1 MVKRR
6 HDVYDCTYDLI
17 VAMIMEAE
25 QLSKEEEYVSV
36 VANTDITLEIIREVF
51 IDFDAIISNLYYDP
65 FECDEYIASFY
76 IGSNGQLEVSVDC
89 AYMTGCDKYLAPPNG
104 IIYVHEDVTEEFI
117 NDVVENKYTHYGNII
132 RFGIEEFDGYD
143 DEDDCDNCPDRDCC
157 ELYHGCDCDEC
168 EEEDEDDV
176 TTTGEHV
183 TVSRDKNTGKVKG
196 FTKSYFGTNDKG
208 VQYSHSHSYYSDSW
222 EDVINAAKALG
233 IDL

>member
-1 MVKRR
+1 MVKTR

-25 QLSKEEEYVSV
+25 KLSKEEEYVSV
-36 VANTDITLEIIREVF
+36 VANADISLEIIREVF

-65 FECDEYIASFY
+65 YECDEYITSFY

-89 AYMTGCDKYLAPPNG
+89 AYMAGCDKYLAPPNG
-104 IIYVHEDVTEEFI
+104 IIYVHNDITEKFI
-117 NDVVENKYTHYGNII
+117 NDVVENKYTHYRDIA
-132 RFGIEEFDGYD
+132 RFELEEFDGYD
-143 DEDDCDNCPDRDCC
+143 KDEEIDCEECPERDYC
-157 ELYHGCDCDEC
+157 ELYHGCEEC
-168 EEEDEDDV
+168 EEEDDDDV

-183 TVSRDKNTGKVKG
+183 TVSRDKDTGKVKG

-222 EDVINAAKALG
+222 KDVINAAKALG

>member
-6 HDVYDCTYDLI
+6 HDVYDCIYDLI

-25 QLSKEEEYVSV
+25 KLSKEEEYVSV
-36 VANTDITLEIIREVF
+36 VANADISLEIIREVF

-65 FECDEYIASFY
+65 YECDEYITSFY

-89 AYMTGCDKYLAPPNG
+89 AYMAGCDKYLAPPNG
-104 IIYVHEDVTEEFI
+104 IIYVHKDTTEEFI
-117 NDVVENKYTHYGNII
+117 NDVVENKYTHYRDIA
-132 RFGIEEFDGYD
+132 RFELEEFDGYD
-143 DEDDCDNCPDRDCC
+143 KDEEIDCEECPERDYC
-157 ELYHGCDCDEC
+157 ELYHGCEAC
-168 EEEDEDDV
+168 EEEDDDDV

-183 TVSRDKNTGKVKG
+183 TVSRDKDTGKVKG